1 METTIGID
9 VAKHHLD
16 IAVQPN
22 GQEWRLLND
31 AAGLEELVRQVTP
44 LNPACIVLEASGG
57 YEHDAAVALAL
68 AGLPVAVVNPRQV
81 RDFAKAIGQLAKTD
95 RLDAQVLARFGA
107 VIQPETRVAPDPVRE
122 ELRAVV
128 LRRQQVVEMLTAE
141 KNRRQQA
148 RGAVRA
154 HITAHIAWLT
164 DQKRE
169 LDETVREILR
179 TSPLWHD
186 QDVLL
191 ESIPGIGPV
200 TSATLLSCLPEL
212 GTTNHKALAA
222 LVGVAPLAR
231 DSGQMRGK
239 RTIWGGRAAI
249 RTQLYMAT
257 LTGVHHNPV
266 LQTCYQRLLAAR
278 VPRRSLGCP
287 KKVALVACMRK
298 LLRICNAILTSHTP
312 WNPDHAA
319 AA

>member
-1 METTIGID
+1 MDTSIGID

-16 IAVQPN
+16 IAVRPSD
-22 GQEWRLLND
+22 QEWRLPND
-31 AAGLEELVRQVTP
+31 GAGIEELVRRVKP

-57 YEHDAAVALAL
+57 YEHDAAAALAL

-81 RDFAKAIGQLAKTD
+81 RDFAKATGQLAKTD
-95 RLDAQVLARFGA
+95 RLDAQILARFGA
-107 VIQPETRVAPDPVRE
+107 VIQPETRVVPDPVRE
-122 ELRAVV
+122 DLRAVV
-128 LRRQQVVEMLTAE
+128 LRRQQVVEILTAE
-141 KNRRQQA
+141 KNRLQQA
-148 RGAVRA
+148 RGSVRS

-164 DQKRE
+164 GQKGE
-169 LDETVREILR
+169 LDAMVREILR
-179 TSPLWHD
+179 NSPLWHD

-212 GTTNHKALAA
+212 GTIDHKALAA

-239 RTIWGGRAAI
+239 RVIWGGRAAI

-266 LQTCYQRLLAAR
+266 LQACYQRLLAA
-278 VPRRSLGCP
+278 GKP

-298 LLRICNAILTSHTP
+298 LLRICNAILASHTP